1 MCCTSSLHGRQPR
14 KENLAS
20 KTSGCPMRILQG
32 PHCCTCV
39 CFLLAYPSAP
49 FHSLLIAWCCW
60 TAPLQ
65 EPWGTTR
72 LTSIRLRRYTT
83 WSCKTVIYKFLGH
96 CRQTQVGRCLPRLST
111 RLAFWLFVPVILIVS
126 RCWPLIDWAVQECKN
141 LCTTKMHHG

>member
-20 KTSGCPMRILQG
+20 KTSGCPMRILHG

-39 CFLLAYPSAP
+39 LPTSLSFCTLSFSADCLVLLNG
-49 FHSLLIAWCCW
+49 
-60 TAPLQ
+60 PLQ

-96 CRQTQVGRCLPRLST
+96 CRQAQVGRCLPRLST

-141 LCTTKMHHG
+141 LCTTKMYHG